1 MAGAKAFVAVVW
13 VNSVTESLCIV
24 ALASSVRRLEVYHPP
39 PRHHS
44 HLQHRNVV
52 LGNNFGKS
60 IKRFRGY
67 PATLKHRVRPAP
79 AIYLSSRNAAI
90 LLDRASSKLLPLLRR

>member
-44 HLQHRNVV
+44 HLQHRNIV

-60 IKRFRGY
+60 SKRFQGY
-67 PATLKHRVRPAP
+67 PATLKHIVRPSP
-79 AIYLSSRNAAI
+79 AIYLSGRH
-90 LLDRASSKLLPLLRR
+90 DDLLREPAPLK